1 MQIYYINLAR
11 RTDRRTFM
19 GEQFARLGLMAT
31 RVEAVTADEV
41 PVGDRDAYCHPSRPF
56 WLSTKECA
64 CTLSHLKVMRALLDS
79 ADAQALVLE
88 DDVALSPRLPAFLA
102 AIEAAPPD
110 FDLLRIE
117 TCEKRIRVRPAQG
130 PVAGVEI
137 VHFVGYDSGAGGY
150 IVSRRGAERIL
161 DSVAARQRPF
171 DQALFDSEAPMARR
185 IVIRQTVPG
194 LCIQSKETGAG
205 VPLLESDLGNG
216 DARPAAEAPWV
227 WRHRLNRFSRALH
240 RDTITALKKQWFQRV
255 GGAKLLH
262 IPFLAT
268 P

>member
-1 MQIYYINLAR
+1 VQIYYINLAR
-11 RTDRRTFM
+11 RTDRRSFM
-19 GEQFARLGLMAT
+19 EEQFDRFGLMAT

-41 PVGDRDAYCHPSRPF
+41 PPADRDAYCHPSRPF

-64 CTLSHLKVMRALLDS
+64 CTLSHLNVMRALLDS
-79 ADAQALVLE
+79 ADALALVLE

-117 TCEKRIRVRPAQG
+117 TGDTRVRVLSVQPAL
-130 PVAGVEI
+130 AGIEI
-137 VHFVGYDSGAGGY
+137 VRLVGYDSGSGGY
-150 IVSRRGAERIL
+150 LVSRRGAERL
-161 DSVAARQRPF
+161 LKSVEARRRPVDQAWFDSQAPLARQ
-171 DQALFDSEAPMARR
+171 L
-185 IVIRQTVPG
+185 VVRQTVPG
-194 LCIQSKETGAG
+194 LCIQSRFEVAG

-216 DARPAAEAPWV
+216 DTRPAAEAPWV

-240 RDTITALKKQWFQRV
+240 RDTITAFRKQWFQRV
-255 GGAKLLH
+255 EGARLLR

-268 P
+268 R